1 MKLAYLDLP
10 LDTPGPPAVVL
21 HREGVNS
28 TERVAAFATGCGL
41 FSRVAVPTGEY
52 AFYPSGMSIGGTC
65 WYRILPGFEGTDPI
79 SLTTAV
85 VEVADLLA
93 DLALERPVL
102 IGWGQGAVVALGVGL
117 WRGDAVGSVVC
128 VDARTAHI
136 SLLPPAVLAGAHPPA
151 VLLAAS
157 DTSLESELEKQQAL
171 LAGHGV
177 ASTTWCSPGEA
188 TQGVLDSTLDKAL
201 DEALVARIGKWL
213 DGER

>member
-1 MKLAYLDLP
+1 MKLAYMDLP
-10 LDTPGPPAVVL
+10 LDASGPPAVVL

-28 TERVAAFATGCGL
+28 TERVAEFATGCGL

-93 DLALERPVL
+93 DLALAQPVL
-102 IGWGQGAVVALGVGL
+102 VGWGQGAVVALGVAL

-136 SLLPPAVLAGAHPPA
+136 SLLPPTVFASAHPPP
-151 VLLAAS
+151 VLLAGSEA
-157 DTSLESELEKQQAL
+157 SLEPELEKQQEL

-177 ASTTWCSPGEA
+177 ASTTWCWSGEA
-188 TQGVLDSTLDKAL
+188 TPSVLDAALDKAL
-201 DEALVARIGKWL
+201 AARIGKWL
-213 DGER
+213 DGEVARR